1 MDQNIP
7 IDFIKTAAKL
17 RTGAEFK
24 ASLDDGRQVWVDGQL
39 LNKVTDCPGLN
50 AGIELLAEMFDDQ
63 FRPEHAEATTM
74 VDEASGDLVSRA
86 WQLPR
91 TIEDLQARRK
101 MIEYTSYKTG
111 GAFGRPPDL
120 APTIVVGLMAYLP
133 TFKQSKSAFDHVS
146 IDYAENIERYH
157 AYGRDNNIIASESLS
172 GPQSDRSAPAA
183 AAHGNVKIT
192 GWEKGGVRISGAKS
206 VGSIS
211 AQANDIF
218 FTNLSYPN
226 HPAEACVWGCLPA
239 GTPGIKMIS
248 HEMLS
253 SPGAHPFDHPLNH
266 KGEEADQLVVFD
278 NVFLPNERVFSLG
291 DVSTLKYY
299 GRVCIWAHW
308 HILTRLAVKAD
319 IFVGAAQL
327 AVDMLGTGGIPAVRA
342 LVADIME
349 YALALKA
356 FVMAAEHMAKPT
368 EGEVMAPDVNMLTAG
383 RKYSVEHYPRIIHT
397 LQELCG
403 QGLVMRF
410 GKASFDNPDIGH
422 YLKEMLPGHDV
433 SAEVKNQLMNFIW
446 DMTSS
451 GAAGRVELFEN
462 VNATPAPF
470 LRERLYGEFDRKESV
485 KAARRLAMLD
495 F

>member
-1 MDQNIP
+1 MDQNINP
-7 IDFIKTAAKL
+7 AAAGVQKGL

-24 ASLDDGRQVWVDGQL
+24 ASLDDGRKVWVDGKL
-39 LNKVTDCPGLN
+39 LDKVTDCPGLN
-50 AGIELLAEMFDDQ
+50 AGIDLLAEMFDDQ
-63 FRPEHAEATTM
+63 FKPEYQKATTM
-74 VDEASGDLVSRA
+74 IEPSTGARVSRS

-91 TIEDLQARRK
+91 THQELAERRA
-101 MIEYTSYKTG
+101 MIEYTTSKTG

-120 APTIVVGLMAYLP
+120 APTIVTGLMAYLP
-133 TFKQSKSAFDHVS
+133 TFKVSKSAFENVK

-157 AYGRDNNIIASESLS
+157 AFGRDTNLIASESLS

-183 AAHGNVKIT
+183 AAHGNVKIV

-226 HPAEACVWGCLPA
+226 HPPEACVWGSLPA
-239 GTPGIKMIS
+239 GTEGIKMIS
-248 HEMLS
+248 REILS
-253 SPGAHPFDHPLNH
+253 SPGADPFDHPLNH

-278 NVFLPNERVFSLG
+278 NVFLPNERIFSLG
-291 DVSTLKYY
+291 DVSTLKMY
-299 GRVCIWAHW
+299 GKVCIWAHW
-308 HILTRLAVKAD
+308 HILARLATKAQ

-327 AVDMLGTGGIPAVRA
+327 AVDMLGTGHIPAVRG
-342 LVADIME
+342 LVADVME

-356 FVMAAEHMAKPT
+356 FVLSAEQLAKPT
-368 EGEVMAPDVNMLTAG
+368 EAEVMAPDVNMLTAG
-383 RKYSVEHYPRIIHT
+383 RKYSIEHYPRIIHT

-410 GKASFDNPDIGH
+410 GKAAFENPEIGH

-433 SAEVKNQLMNFIW
+433 SAAVKNQLMNFIW
-446 DMTSS
+446 DLTSS
-451 GAAGRVELFEN
+451 SAAGRVELFEN

-470 LRERLYGEFDRKESV
+470 LRERLYSEFDRSEAV
-485 KAARRLAMLD
+485 PLARKLALLD
-495 F
+495 

>member
-1 MDQNIP
+1 MDQTFDP
-7 IDFIKTAAKL
+7 ASVKTRGKL

-24 ASLDDGRQVWVDGQL
+24 ASLDDGRKVWVDGVL
-39 LNKVTDCPGLN
+39 LDKVTDCPGLN
-50 AGIELLAEMFDDQ
+50 AGIDLLAEMFDDQ
-63 FRPEHAEATTM
+63 FNPDHTAATTM
-74 VDEASGDLVSRA
+74 RDEASGDLVSRA

-91 TIEDLQARRK
+91 TVQDLADRRA
-101 MIEYTSYKTG
+101 MIDYTTSKTA

-120 APTIVVGLMAYLP
+120 APTIVAGLMAYLP
-133 TFKQSKSAFDHVS
+133 TFKNSKSDFENFNVDV
-146 IDYAENIERYH
+146 AENIERYH

-183 AAHGNVKIT
+183 AAHGNVKVV

-239 GTPGIKMIS
+239 GTEGIKMIS
-248 HEMLS
+248 REILS
-253 SPGAHPFDHPLNH
+253 SPGADPFDHPLNH

-278 NVFLPNERVFSLG
+278 NVFLPNDRVFSLG
-291 DVSTLKYY
+291 DVATLKYY
-299 GRVCIWAHW
+299 GKVCIWAHW
-308 HILTRLAVKAD
+308 HILARLAAKAQ

-327 AVDMLGTGGIPAVRA
+327 AVDMLGTGHIPAVRG
-342 LVADIME
+342 LVGDVME

-356 FVMAAEHMAKPT
+356 FVLSAEQLAKPT
-368 EGEVMAPDVNMLTAG
+368 EAEVMAPDVNMLTAG
-383 RKYSVEHYPRIIHT
+383 RKYSIENYPRIIHT

-410 GKASFDNPDIGH
+410 GKAAFDSPEIGH
-422 YLKEMLPGHDV
+422 YLKELLPGHNV
-433 SAEVKNQLMNFIW
+433 SAAEKNQLMNFIW
-446 DMTSS
+446 DLTTS

-470 LRERLYGEFDRKESV
+470 LRERLYGEYDRKD
-485 KAARRLAMLD
+485 AMALARKLAMLG
-495 F
+495 

>member
-1 MDQNIP
+1 MDQNSDP
-7 IDFIKTAAKL
+7 AALGLRKKL
-17 RTGAEFK
+17 RTGAAFK
-24 ASLDDGRQVWVDGQL
+24 ASLNDSRKVWVDGVL
-39 LNKVTDCPGLN
+39 LDKVTDCPGLN
-50 AGIELLAEMFDDQ
+50 AGIDLLAEMFDDQ
-63 FRPEHAEATTM
+63 FKPEFAEATTM
-74 VDEASGDLVSRA
+74 RDEASGDTVSRA

-91 TIEDLQARRK
+91 TIEDLAARRK
-101 MIEYTSYKTG
+101 MIEYTTSKTA

-133 TFKQSKSAFDHVS
+133 TFKKSQSAFEHVK

-157 AYGRDNNIIASESLS
+157 AYGRDHNIIASESLS
-172 GPQSDRSAPAA
+172 GPQSDRSAPSA
-183 AAHGNVKIT
+183 AAHGNLKVV

-226 HPAEACVWGCLPA
+226 HPPEACVWGCLPA
-239 GTPGIKMIS
+239 GTEGIKMIS
-248 HEMLS
+248 REILS

-266 KGEEADQLVVFD
+266 RGEEADQLVVFD
-278 NVFLPNERVFSLG
+278 NVFLPNDRVFSLG

-308 HILTRLAVKAD
+308 HILTRLAVKAE
-319 IFVGAAQL
+319 IFAGAAQL
-327 AVDMLGTGGIPAVRA
+327 AVDMLGTGHIPPVRG

-356 FVMAAEHMAKPT
+356 FVVAAEQMAKLT

-383 RKYSVEHYPRIIHT
+383 RKYSIEHYPRIIHT

-422 YLKEMLPGHDV
+422 YLAEMLPGHGV
-433 SAEVKNQLMNFIW
+433 SARIKNQLMNFIW
-446 DMTSS
+446 DLTTSS
-451 GAAGRVELFEN
+451 VAGRVELFEN

-470 LRERLYGEFDRKESV
+470 LRERLYVEFDRREAV
-485 KAARRLAMLD
+485 RMARKLALLD
-495 F
+495 

>member
-1 MDQNIP
+1 MIQ
-7 IDFIKTAAKL
+7 IDPNELLQRKKL
-17 RTGAEFK
+17 RTGAQFK
-24 ASLDDGRQVWVDGQL
+24 ASLDDGRKVWVDGVL
-39 LNKVTDCPGLN
+39 LDKVTDCPALN
-50 AGIELLAEMFDDQ
+50 AGVELLAEMFDDQ
-63 FRPEHAEATTM
+63 FKPEFAEATTM
-74 VDEASGDLVSRA
+74 HDEGGDIVSRA
-86 WQLPR
+86 WQVPR

-101 MIEYTSYKTG
+101 MIEYTSLKTG

-120 APTIVVGLMAYLP
+120 APTIVVGLIAYLP
-133 TFKQSKSAFDHVS
+133 TFKKSQSAFDRVK

-157 AYGRDNNIIASESLS
+157 VYGRDNNIIASESLS

-183 AAHGNVKIT
+183 AAHGNVKIV

-226 HPAEACVWGCLPA
+226 HPPEACVWGCLPA
-239 GTPGIKMIS
+239 GTEGIKMIS
-248 HEMLS
+248 REMLS
-253 SPGAHPFDHPLNH
+253 SPLAEPVDHPLNH
-266 KGEEADQLVVFD
+266 RGEEADQLVVFD
-278 NVFLPNERVFSLG
+278 NVFLPNDRVFSLG
-291 DVSTLKYY
+291 DVATLKYY

-308 HILTRLAVKAD
+308 HILTRLAVKAEL
-319 IFVGAAQL
+319 FVGAAQL
-327 AVDMLGTGGIPAVRA
+327 AVDMLGTGGIPGVRG
-342 LVADIME
+342 LVADLME

-356 FVMAAEHMAKPT
+356 FVLSAEQLARPT

-383 RKYSVEHYPRIIHT
+383 RKYSIEHYPRIIHT

-410 GKASFDNPDIGH
+410 GKASFDNPEIGH
-422 YLKEMLPGHDV
+422 YLRSLLPGHDV
-433 SAEVKNQLMNFIW
+433 SAEIKNQLMNFIW
-446 DMTSS
+446 DITSS

-470 LRERLYGEFDRKESV
+470 LRERLYAEYDRNE
-485 KAARRLAMLD
+485 ALRMARKLALLE
-495 F
+495 

>member
-1 MDQNIP
+1 MDQTV
-7 IDFIKTAAKL
+7 DTTRLGLHKKL

-24 ASLDDGRQVWVDGQL
+24 ASLDDGRKVWVDGKL
-39 LNKVTDCPGLN
+39 LDRVTDCPGLA
-50 AGIELLAEMFDDQ
+50 AGIDLLAEMFDDQ
-63 FRPEHAEATTM
+63 FKPEFAEATTM
-74 VDEASGDLVSRA
+74 TEEESGDTVSRS

-91 TIEDLQARRK
+91 TVEDLAARRK
-101 MIEYTSYKTG
+101 MIEYTTQKTG

-133 TFKQSKSAFDHVS
+133 TFRKSKSAFENVA

-157 AYGRDNNIIASESLS
+157 AYGRDYNIIASESLS

-183 AAHGNVKIT
+183 AAHGNVKVV
-192 GWEKGGVRISGAKS
+192 GWAKGGVRISGAKS

-226 HPAEACVWGCLPA
+226 HPPEACVWGCLPA
-239 GTPGIKMIS
+239 GTEGIKMIS
-248 HEMLS
+248 REILS
-253 SPGAHPFDHPLNH
+253 SPGADPFDHPLNH

-278 NVFLPNERVFSLG
+278 NVFLPNGRVFSLG
-291 DVSTLKYY
+291 DVATLQYY

-308 HILTRLAVKAD
+308 HILARLAAKAE

-327 AVDMLGTGGIPAVRA
+327 AVDMLGTGHIPAVRG

-356 FVMAAEHMAKPT
+356 FVLSAETMARPT
-368 EGEVMAPDVNMLTAG
+368 EAEVMAPDVNMLTAG
-383 RKYSVEHYPRIIHT
+383 RKYSIEHYPRIIHT

-410 GKASFDNPDIGH
+410 GKASFDNPEIGH
-422 YLKEMLPGHDV
+422 YLKELLPGHDV
-433 SAEVKNQLMNFIW
+433 SAAVKNQLMNFIW
-446 DMTSS
+446 DITSS
-451 GAAGRVELFEN
+451 SAAGRVELFEN

-470 LRERLYGEFDRKESV
+470 LRERLYREFDRTEAV
-485 KAARRLAMLD
+485 AVARKLAMLG
-495 F
+495 

>member
-1 MDQNIP
+1 MIQNFDPNILLQR
-7 IDFIKTAAKL
+7 KKL

-24 ASLDDGRQVWVDGQL
+24 ASLDDGRKVWVDGVL
-39 LNKVTDCPGLN
+39 LDKVTDCPGLN

-63 FRPEHAEATTM
+63 FKPEFAEATTM
-74 VDEASGDLVSRA
+74 VDERSGDIVSRA
-86 WQLPR
+86 WQIPR
-91 TIEDLQARRK
+91 TIEDLQMRRK
-101 MIEYTSYKTG
+101 MIEYTSLKTG

-133 TFKQSKSAFDHVS
+133 TFKNSQSAFDRVK

-157 AYGRDNNIIASESLS
+157 AYGRDHNLIASESLS
-172 GPQSDRSAPAA
+172 GPQSDRSAPAS
-183 AAHGNVKIT
+183 AAHGNVKIV

-218 FTNLSYPN
+218 FTNLAYRD
-226 HPAEACVWGCLPA
+226 HPPEACVWGCLPA
-239 GTPGIKMIS
+239 GTEGIKMIS
-248 HEMLS
+248 REMLS
-253 SPGAHPFDHPLNH
+253 TPLAEPVDHPLTH
-266 KGEEADQLVVFD
+266 RGEEADQIVVFD

-291 DVSTLKYY
+291 DISTLKYY

-308 HILTRLAVKAD
+308 HILTRLAVKAE

-327 AVDMLGTGGIPAVRA
+327 AVDMLGTGAIPAVRG

-349 YALALKA
+349 YALALRA
-356 FVMAAEHMAKPT
+356 FVTSAEHLARPT
-368 EGEVMAPDVNMLTAG
+368 EADVMAPDVNMLTAG
-383 RKYSVEHYPRIIHT
+383 RKYSIEHYPRIIHT

-410 GKASFDNPDIGH
+410 GKASFDNPEIGH
-422 YLKEMLPGHDV
+422 YLKDLLPGHDV
-433 SAEVKNQLMNFIW
+433 SAQVKNQLMNFIW

-462 VNATPAPF
+462 VNASPAPF
-470 LRERLYGEFDRKESV
+470 LRERLYNEFDRKDAVSM
-485 KAARRLAMLD
+485 ARKLALLD
-495 F
+495 

>member
-1 MDQNIP
+1 MIQ
-7 IDFIKTAAKL
+7 DFRPADLLQRKRL

-24 ASLDDGRQVWVDGQL
+24 ASLDDGRKVWVDGVL
-39 LNKVTDCPGLN
+39 LDRVADCPALG
-50 AGIELLAEMFDDQ
+50 AGIDLLAEMFDDQ
-63 FRPEHAEATTM
+63 FKPEFAEATTM
-74 VDEASGDLVSRA
+74 TDPATGDLVSRS
-86 WQLPR
+86 WQIPR
-91 TIEDLQARRK
+91 TIEDLEARRK
-101 MIEYTSYKTG
+101 MIEYTSRKTG

-120 APTIVVGLMAYLP
+120 APTIVVGLLAYLP
-133 TFKQSKSAFDHVS
+133 TFKKSQSAFENVK

-172 GPQSDRSAPAA
+172 GPQSDRSATAA
-183 AAHGNVKIT
+183 VAHGNVKVT
-192 GWEKGGVRISGAKS
+192 AFEKGGVRVSGAKS

-226 HPAEACVWGCLPA
+226 HPPEACVWGSLPA
-239 GTPGIKMIS
+239 GTEGIKMIS
-248 HEMLS
+248 REMLS
-253 SPGAHPFDHPLNH
+253 SPLAEPTDHPLNH
-266 KGEEADQLVVFD
+266 RGEEADQIVVFD
-278 NVFLPNERVFSLG
+278 NVFLPYDRIFSLG
-291 DVSTLKYY
+291 DVATLKYY

-308 HILTRLAVKAD
+308 HILTRLAVKAE

-327 AVDMLGTGGIPAVRA
+327 AVDMLGTGGIPAVRG
-342 LVADIME
+342 LVADLME

-356 FVMAAEHMAKPT
+356 FVIAAEQGAKLT

-383 RKYSVEHYPRIIHT
+383 RKYSIEHYPRIIHT

-410 GKASFDNPDIGH
+410 GKSSFDNPDIGH
-422 YLKEMLPGHDV
+422 YLRAMLPGHDV

-446 DMTSS
+446 DITSS

-470 LRERLYGEFDRKESV
+470 LRERLYGEFDRAEAV
-485 KAARRLAMLD
+485 RAARKLALLD
-495 F
+495 